1 MAEATFDKVWFLP
14 RERRWGELNLAYED
28 IGRLIVRPDSLEFL
42 GRKGTLQITNIRSVS
57 CGKQGRDFINDWVK
71 IEYGE
76 GPEPSTTFFA
86 DGAGMG
92 WSGVLGGTQKILEAV
107 QGTLRQD

>member
-1 MAEATFDKVWFLP
+1 MADATFDKVWFLP

-28 IGRLIVRPDSLEFL
+28 IGRLTVRADSLEFQ
-42 GRKGTLQITNIRSVS
+42 GRKGTLVITHIRRVS

-71 IEYGE
+71 VEYGD
-76 GPEPSTTFFA
+76 GPSPSIAFFA

-92 WSGVLGGTQKILEAV
+92 WSGVLGGTRKILEAV
-107 QGTLRQD
+107 ESLLRQG